1 MFRINRVGLLA
12 CGAAMALAGGGFAD
26 TGSDATNEELRARIA
41 ELESRLSAVET
52 QESQDWL
59 TEQRAEEIKNLVQ
72 DVLADADTRSSM
84 MAQGMTA
91 GYDNGFVIS
100 SADGNWLFR
109 LNSQIQARFYYTS
122 YDINAA
128 GAVRTKR
135 NLWSFEV
142 PRVRFIMSGN
152 VVSPEWFY
160 YLDINAA
167 VSPGGDPAGFPEAG
181 IPADFRGPGVLQAYA
196 GYDFGNGL
204 SVKAGTFKDSFLREE
219 NIDSRYSL
227 AVERSNVNY
236 FFTTGYTDGIMVSWE
251 GDMFRFD
258 ASYNDGE
265 REGQTVYGFGAT
277 PPPTDADLSFTGRG
291 EWLAMGTWDQFS
303 DLTSAPGEE
312 MGVLV
317 GGGLHWEE
325 SGSGV
330 AGTYNNL
337 VGMTF
342 DAQVEF
348 GGASLFGAFI
358 FQNVNN
364 NVGTPSNQQYGIVV
378 NGGYYLT
385 DMWELFGQ
393 FEYLESGLAT
403 IPSAYIFTVGANGY
417 FARHNA
423 KWTTDIGVAVD
434 GFLDGTAGADGGVAN
449 LTGYTLDGAAAST
462 QVVVRTQ
469 LQIAF

>member
-1 MFRINRVGLLA
+1 
-12 CGAAMALAGGGFAD
+12 
-26 TGSDATNEELRARIA
+26 
-41 ELESRLSAVET
+41 
-52 QESQDWL
+52 
-59 TEQRAEEIKNLVQ
+59 
-72 DVLADADTRSSM
+72 
-84 MAQGMTA
+84 MTA

-109 LNSQIQARFYYTS
+109 LNSQIQARFFYTS

-128 GAVRTKR
+128 AAQGAVLGPIRTKR

-160 YLDINAA
+160 YIDVNAA
-167 VSPGGDPAGFPEAG
+167 ASPGGDPAGFPEVG
-181 IPADFRGPGVLQAYA
+181 LPADFRGAGVLQAYA

-219 NIDSRYSL
+219 NIDSRYQL

-236 FFTTGYTDGIMVSWE
+236 FFTTGYTDGIMLTWE

-258 ASYNDGE
+258 VSFNDGA
-265 REGQTVYGFGAT
+265 RQGQTFYGVA
-277 PPPTDADLSFTGRG
+277 DADLSFTGRG

-303 DLTSAPGEE
+303 DFTSPPGEE

-317 GGGLHWEE
+317 GGALHWEQ
-325 SGSGV
+325 SGSG
-330 AGTYNNL
+330 AGAVYNNY

-342 DAQVEF
+342 DAQAEF
-348 GGASLFGAFI
+348 GGASLYGAFI
-358 FQNVNN
+358 YQNVNN
-364 NVGTPSNQQYGIVV
+364 NTGIGSQSQYGIII
-378 NGGYYLT
+378 NGGYYIT
-385 DMWELFGQ
+385 DTWEIYGQ
-393 FEYLESGLAT
+393 YEFIEPGFSPGSFPTGSVISVPNSNIL
-403 IPSAYIFTVGANGY
+403 TVGVNGY

-423 KWTTDIGVAVD
+423 KWTTDIGVALD

-449 LTGYTLDGAAAST
+449 LTGYTLDGAGASS

>member
-1 MFRINRVGLLA
+1 MSRINRVGVLA
-12 CGAAMALAGGGFAD
+12 CGAAMALASSGLAD
-26 TGSDATNEELRARIA
+26 TGTDATNDELRARIA
-41 ELESRLSAVET
+41 ELESRLSAIET
-52 QESQDWL
+52 QEGQDWL
-59 TEQRAEEIKNLVQ
+59 TEQRATEIRNLVT
-72 DVLADADTRSSM
+72 DVMADADTRSSM
-84 MAQGMTA
+84 LAQGMTA

-100 SADGNWLFR
+100 SADGNWLLR
-109 LNSQIQARFYYTS
+109 TNMQLQTRFIYSS

-135 NLWSFEV
+135 NLWSFET
-142 PRVRFIMSGN
+142 PRARFILSGN

-160 YLDINAA
+160 MVDINVAA
-167 VSPGGDPAGFPEAG
+167 NSGGNPAGFPELG
-181 IPADFRGPGVLQAYA
+181 IPADTRAGLLQAYA

-204 SVKAGTFKDSFLREE
+204 SVKAGTFKDSFLRED
-219 NIDSRYSL
+219 NIDSRYQL

-236 FFTTGYTDGIMVSWE
+236 YFTTGYTDGIMLSWE

-258 ASYNDGE
+258 VSYNDGE
-265 REGQTVYGFGAT
+265 RQGQTVYGFGAA

-303 DLTSAPGEE
+303 DMTSAPGEE

-325 SGSGV
+325 SGSG
-330 AGTYNNL
+330 AGGSYNNIT
-337 VGMTF
+337 GMTF
-342 DAQVEF
+342 DAQAEF

-364 NVGTPSNQQYGIVV
+364 NAGIGSQQEYGIVV
-378 NGGYYLT
+378 NGGYYIT
-385 DMWELFGQ
+385 DTWEAFGQ
-393 FEYLESGLAT
+393 FEFLEPGLPG
-403 IPSAYIFTVGANGY
+403 IPAAYILTVGVNGY

-423 KWTTDIGVAVD
+423 KWTTDIGVALD
-434 GFLDGTAGADGGVAN
+434 GYLDGTAGVDGGVASI
-449 LTGYTLDGAAAST
+449 TGYTLDGAAAST